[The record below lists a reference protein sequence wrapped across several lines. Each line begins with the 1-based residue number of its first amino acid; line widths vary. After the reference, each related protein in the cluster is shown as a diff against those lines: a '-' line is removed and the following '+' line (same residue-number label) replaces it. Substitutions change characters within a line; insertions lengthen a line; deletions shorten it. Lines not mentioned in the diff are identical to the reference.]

1 MAASSSGIGWKST
14 RPQVFINFRGQ
25 ELRRGFIGFLEPA
38 LKNENINVFIDELEL
53 RGRDLQNLFVR
64 IKESKITLVIFSKDY
79 ANSEWCLDEL
89 AKIKECMDLGN
100 LYVIPIFY
108 KIEPSVVKHLQ
119 GYFGESF
126 MNLQSR
132 YTHDLDRTRKW
143 EEALA
148 SVPQKFGLP
157 FPENSD
163 RTDWDFIKSIV
174 VEVKRVL
181 EHIEGNSN
189 QRGQP
194 QAIQVQQPDVNF
206 QRAMFSVR
214 QLKISGSH
222 NARYW
227 IFESIYEPPNEAA
240 IEVAK
245 MKRCYYL
252 EVCGKFDTKELIYGT
267 RYEVVFVVRV
277 EDTMTRWNNPATAQ
291 LMVPDNSL
299 QEREFQF
306 IDLIKNEWIEIQAG
320 VFDAQP
326 HKEKIAFFLYQHQSN
341 IRMTGLLVKGAII
354 RPVE

>member
-64 IKESKITLVIFSKDY
+64 IKESKIALVIFSKDY

-157 FPENSD
+157 FPEN
-163 RTDWDFIKSIV
+163 R
-174 VEVKRVL
+174 
-181 EHIEGNSN
+181 
-189 QRGQP
+189 
-194 QAIQVQQPDVNF
+194 
-206 QRAMFSVR
+206 FS
-214 QLKISGSH
+214 S
-222 NARYW
+222 
-227 IFESIYEPPNEAA
+227 P
-240 IEVAK
+240 
-245 MKRCYYL
+245 
-252 EVCGKFDTKELIYGT
+252 
-267 RYEVVFVVRV
+267 
-277 EDTMTRWNNPATAQ
+277 
-291 LMVPDNSL
+291 
-299 QEREFQF
+299 
-306 IDLIKNEWIEIQAG
+306 
-320 VFDAQP
+320 
-326 HKEKIAFFLYQHQSN
+326 FFCLY
-341 IRMTGLLVKGAII
+341 
-354 RPVE
+354 